1 MIIVDVVKYLVLF
14 YEKKGNSTRK
24 ISQWHTLIGI
34 SIFALYI
41 KIGINRNYEIIGI
54 LATTFLW
61 HS

>member
-14 YEKKGNSTRK
+14 YEKKGNSTRI

-41 KIGINRNYEIIGI
+41 KIGINRIYEIIGI